1 MALWPLACLLGICCV
16 TGQADE
22 SCTNNIDGGGWKLVR
37 HTYNKWFDANDGMTG
52 TASYGEVTGP
62 MSQSEFAIAFDA
74 EDDTEFMFSFGCFDK
89 WLITTYDQFAYR
101 KGSNYDAQILKS
113 HISDEPY
120 IAKWYNRGNSEDP
133 WISYKDHWDESRGT
147 QLYSESNNG
156 YNPCWP
162 GQYINVWMRV
172 EADPTSPPSVTPT
185 TSPSAEPTAEPTQS
199 PTKDCSALHID
210 EFLVDCSIEF
220 DGHGDRI
227 ESLESG
233 GSAMMDTVT
242 GHSQNIATLKAA
254 VSDLENATTTMS
266 AAINAHGVRIDS
278 IETEGSTMAAELTQ
292 HGQDIRDLK
301 ATVSGLANTT
311 ATLTAAATSIDAD
324 LQRIMEH
331 LDILG
336 DYQTESGMTP
346 IVPMPLDTS
355 DYALYALAATNLIV
369 VMCLAVYC
377 VFVRATTPKYSKVA
391 MYATETEA

>member
-1 MALWPLACLLGICCV
+1 LVALFQWQVSLSAVLYSHP
-16 TGQADE
+16 E
-22 SCTNNIDGGGWKLVR
+22 
-37 HTYNKWFDANDGMTG
+37 
-52 TASYGEVTGP
+52 
-62 MSQSEFAIAFDA
+62 AFQP
-74 EDDTEFMFSFGCFDK
+74 T
-89 WLITTYDQFAYR
+89 
-101 KGSNYDAQILKS
+101 KGSVLT
-113 HISDEPY
+113 HIDIGDQMHLEMDIVIHSWPTDW
-120 IAKWYNRGNSEDP
+120 ANMF
-133 WISYKDHWDESRGT
+133 HCGT
-147 QLYSESNNG
+147 QNYYHPSFYLHPSSVSNG
-156 YNPCWP
+156 FRLHTQQGRHFWSGDALVLGDTYH
-162 GQYINVWMRV
+162 V
-172 EADPTSPPSVTPT
+172 EADMGQGSFMLKVNGEVRFSDTGGSTHSASKNTACYASDPWWPTVDVTISNLIVADGAVT
-185 TSPSAEPTAEPTQS
+185 TAEPTTTTTTEEPTQS

-210 EFLVDCSIEF
+210 EFLVDCSTEF

-242 GHSQNIATLKAA
+242 GHSQDIANLEAA
-254 VSDLENATTTMS
+254 GMDLENVTTTMS
-266 AAINAHGVRIDS
+266 AAIEAHGVRIGS
-278 IETEGSTMAAELTQ
+278 IETEGSSMAAELTQ

-311 ATLTAAATSIDAD
+311 ATLTAAATSIDAKM
-324 LQRIMEH
+324 QRIMEH

-346 IVPMPLDTS
+346 VAPMPLDTS

>member
-1 MALWPLACLLGICCV
+1 MLRTIVLLALFQWQVSLSAVLYSHPEAFQPTKGSVLTHIDIGDEMHVEMDIVIHSWPSSWANIFHCGTSNYYHPSLYLHPSSGSNGFRVHTQWNQHFWSGDALVLGDTYHVEVDMGQGSFLLTV
-16 TGQADE
+16 
-22 SCTNNIDGGGWKLVR
+22 N
-37 HTYNKWFDANDGMTG
+37 
-52 TASYGEVTGP
+52 GEVSFSGTG
-62 MSQSEFAIAFDA
+62 SKHSASTNTACYA
-74 EDDTEFMFSFGCFDK
+74 S
-89 WLITTYDQFAYR
+89 
-101 KGSNYDAQILKS
+101 
-113 HISDEPY
+113 
-120 IAKWYNRGNSEDP
+120 DP
-133 WISYKDHWDESRGT
+133 WWPTVDVTISN
-147 QLYSESNNG
+147 L
-156 YNPCWP
+156 
-162 GQYINVWMRV
+162 IV
-172 EADPTSPPSVTPT
+172 ADGAVTT
-185 TSPSAEPTAEPTQS
+185 AEPTTTTTTEEPTQS

-210 EFLVDCSIEF
+210 EFLVDCSTEF

-266 AAINAHGVRIDS
+266 AAIDAHGVRIDS

-311 ATLTAAATSIDAD
+311 ATLTAAATSIDAKMH
-324 LQRIMEH
+324 RIMEH

-391 MYATETEA
+391 MYGTETEA